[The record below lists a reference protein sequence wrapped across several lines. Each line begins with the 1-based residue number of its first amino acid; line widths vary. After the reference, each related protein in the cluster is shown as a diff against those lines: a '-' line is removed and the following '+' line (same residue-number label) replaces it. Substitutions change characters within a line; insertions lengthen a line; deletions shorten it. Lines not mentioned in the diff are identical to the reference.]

1 MLEIIDCEQGSDAWF
16 RARMGIPTASE
27 FATVM
32 AKGRDGGASKTR
44 AKYMRQ
50 LAGEIITGEP
60 MESYSNG
67 HMERGKEWEPDA
79 RDAYCEHM
87 ICGVSL
93 VGFMRSGLKGCSP
106 DALVGNDGGLEI
118 KSAKADI
125 QIERLDAGKL
135 PSEHRAQVQGNIWIA
150 EREWWD
156 FTSYCRGMPLFVVRE
171 YRDDKYIRELEA
183 ALDRFNEELAEM
195 VERIRRIG
203 HCLSLSEQLKQS
215 LEQAA

>member
-1 MLEIIDCEQGSDAWF
+1 MLEIVDCEQGSEAWF

-79 RDAYCEHM
+79 RDAYC
-87 ICGVSL
+87 
-93 VGFMRSGLKGCSP
+93 
-106 DALVGNDGGLEI
+106 
-118 KSAKADI
+118 
-125 QIERLDAGKL
+125 
-135 PSEHRAQVQGNIWIA
+135 
-150 EREWWD
+150 
-156 FTSYCRGMPLFVVRE
+156 
-171 YRDDKYIRELEA
+171 
-183 ALDRFNEELAEM
+183 
-195 VERIRRIG
+195 
-203 HCLSLSEQLKQS
+203 
-215 LEQAA
+215 